1 MKEESMRKHSGYR
14 DVIAHGVLAAV
25 RDILD
30 RNECIDVKVAE
41 IRNAIDA
48 YDSFFQ
54 TGRTT
59 SCS

>member
-1 MKEESMRKHSGYR
+1 MTYETMHNHSGYR
-14 DVIAHGVLAAV
+14 DVIAHGVVAAV

-30 RNECIDVKVAE
+30 WDESLDLRVAE
-41 IRNAIDA
+41 SRNAIDA

-59 SCS
+59 L

>member
-1 MKEESMRKHSGYR
+1 MNAENMRNHSGYR
-14 DVIAHGVLAAV
+14 DVIAHGVLSAV

-30 RNECIDVKVAE
+30 RDESIDLKVAE

-54 TGRTT
+54 TGRTVL
-59 SCS
+59 

>member
-1 MKEESMRKHSGYR
+1 MTQETIRNHSGYR

-30 RNECIDVKVAE
+30 RDESIDVKVAE

-54 TGRTT
+54 TGRTVG
-59 SCS
+59 

>member
-1 MKEESMRKHSGYR
+1 MTNETMREHSGYR
-14 DVIAHGVLAAV
+14 DVISHGVLAAV

-30 RNECIDVKVAE
+30 RDETRDMKVAE

-54 TGRTT
+54 TGRTVL
-59 SCS
+59 